1 MIEASGPWDRVVA
14 ALAAE
19 SGPVAVVAIRADLV
33 PALVARP
40 ETPLVLVP
48 PPSPDEVLDPRAARG
63 EGLVVVE
70 VPVARAAPVPLAAIA
85 ALRAAGHQVGAV
97 LVDADGSRAL
107 GGSGWTD
114 PDAASGWEAGAL
126 VALLAAGIRTIR
138 GADPRFARQALAIEG
153 ARRGELPT
161 ASAAATSGRT
171 EHPPAHAADPGA
183 TSAPAEP
190 SSPTIATPVPL
201 ARRDGLRRVAPEPVA
216 SHAPSGADH
225 GEDLAGR
232 AAVTAWA
239 LERTAEREAEALA
252 ASIDA
257 QDWPGAATS

>member
-1 MIEASGPWDRVVA
+1 M
-14 ALAAE
+14 
-19 SGPVAVVAIRADLV
+19 
-33 PALVARP
+33 RP
-40 ETPLVLVP
+40 
-48 PPSPDEVLDPRAARG
+48 R
-63 EGLVVVE
+63 
-70 VPVARAAPVPLAAIA
+70 
-85 ALRAAGHQVGAV
+85 
-97 LVDADGSRAL
+97 SRA
-107 GGSGWTD
+107 
-114 PDAASGWEAGAL
+114 P
-126 VALLAAGIRTIR
+126 
-138 GADPRFARQALAIEG
+138 
-153 ARRGELPT
+153 
-161 ASAAATSGRT
+161 SAAATSGRT

-190 SSPTIATPVPL
+190 SSPTIAAPVPL
-201 ARRDGLRRVAPEPVA
+201 ARRDGLRRVAPESVA